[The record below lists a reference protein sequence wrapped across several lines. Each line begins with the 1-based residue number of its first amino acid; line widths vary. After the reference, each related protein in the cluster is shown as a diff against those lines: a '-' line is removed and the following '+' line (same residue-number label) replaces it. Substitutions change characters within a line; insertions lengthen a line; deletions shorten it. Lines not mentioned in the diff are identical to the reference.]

1 MRKVELL
8 APAGNREKL
17 DTALHFGAD
26 CVYLAGNKLGL
37 RAYAG
42 NFDNTEL
49 ETAVSVA
56 HSLGKK
62 VYVTVNVFAYED
74 DFVGLGE
81 YLDYL
86 EKLGVDAIIVSDAGI
101 VSYCLKNN
109 PALPVH
115 LSTQASTTNS
125 YSVEF
130 WRDLGVKRI
139 VLAREVSLDNIKRI
153 RDRLGDTIELEAF
166 VHGAMCMSYS
176 GRCLLSNY
184 LVGRGA
190 NRGECVQACRWEYA
204 IHEVK
209 RPNKPLILQED
220 ERGSYILN
228 SRDLKMMEHLD
239 KMIDAGV
246 DSLKIEGRMK
256 TAYYVGTVVN
266 AYRRALD
273 ELQKGNKVSKSLI
286 RELDKA
292 GHRSY
297 TTGFYLGDSDNICL
311 ESSQPVQDYEF
322 SAYVLGYD
330 TDKKALIVEQRN
342 RFVEGDKLQIL
353 SPCEHFNKEI
363 TIKGVTDEKGEEV
376 LDAKR
381 EQQKLYIPCEYPLVK
396 GDILR
401 KEINVRDN

>member
-8 APAGNREKL
+8 APAGNPEKL
-17 DTALHFGAD
+17 NTALHFGAD
-26 CVYLAGNKLGL
+26 SVYLAGNKLGL

-42 NFDNTEL
+42 NFDEDGLKT
-49 ETAVSVA
+49 SVEYA
-56 HSLGKK
+56 HKMGKK
-62 VYVTVNVFAYED
+62 AYVTVNVFAYED
-74 DFVGLGE
+74 DFLSLDE
-81 YLDYL
+81 YLTYL
-86 EKLGVDAIIVSDAGI
+86 DTIGVDAVIVSDVGI
-101 VSYCLKNN
+101 VSRCLKSHPN
-109 PALPVH
+109 LPVH

-125 YSVEF
+125 YSIEF

-139 VLAREVSLDNIKRI
+139 VLAREVSLDNIKKI
-153 RDRLGDTIELEAF
+153 KDRVGDTVELEAF

-209 RPNKPLILQED
+209 RPNKPLILEED

-273 ELQKGNKVSKSLI
+273 SIYRGEKVSDELV

-297 TTGFYLGDSDNICL
+297 TTGFYLGDTDNICL

-330 TDKKALIVEQRN
+330 SEKKALLVEQRN
-342 RFVEGDKLQIL
+342 RFVEGESLQIL
-353 SPCEHFNKEI
+353 SPGEHFNREI
-363 TIKGVTDEKGEEV
+363 IIKGVFDESGESV
-376 LDAKR
+376 VDAKR
-381 EQQKLYIPCEYPLVK
+381 VQQKLYVPCEYPLSK

-401 KEINVRDN
+401 KEIK

>member
-8 APAGNREKL
+8 APAGNMEKL
-17 DTALHFGAD
+17 NTALRFGAD
-26 CVYLAGNKLGL
+26 SVYLAGNRLGL

-42 NFDNTEL
+42 NFDSEGL
-49 ETAVSVA
+49 KDAVKTCRER
-56 HSLGKK
+56 GKRA
-62 VYVTVNVFAYED
+62 YVTVNVFAYDD
-74 DFVGLGE
+74 DFAVLPE
-81 YLDYL
+81 YLQYL
-86 EKLGVDAIIVSDAGI
+86 EEIGVDAIIVSDAGV
-101 VSYCLKNN
+101 VSYALKHTKI
-109 PALPVH
+109 PVH

-139 VLAREVSLDNIKRI
+139 VLAREVSLDNIKKI

-209 RPNKPLILQED
+209 RPNKPLILEED

-239 KMIDAGV
+239 KMV
-246 DSLKIEGRMK
+246 ENLDSLKIEGRMK

-273 ELQKGNKVSKSLI
+273 KLSNGEKISEELVL
-286 RELDKA
+286 ELDKA

-297 TTGFYLGDSDNICL
+297 TTGFYFGWDSDNICL

-330 TDKKALIVEQRN
+330 EDKKSILVEQRN
-342 RFVEGDKLQIL
+342 RFKDGDHLQIL
-353 SPCEHFNKEI
+353 SPCNAFNKEI
-363 TIKGVTDEKGEEV
+363 IVQNVVDESGERVE
-376 LDAKR
+376 DAKR
-381 EQQKLYIPCEYPLVK
+381 VQQKLYIPTEYRLQK

-401 KEINVRDN
+401 KKIENA

>member
-8 APAGNREKL
+8 APAGNMEKL
-17 DTALHFGAD
+17 NTACHFGAD
-26 CVYLAGNKLGL
+26 SVYMAGNKLGL

-42 NFDNTEL
+42 NFDQDGLKEGV
-49 ETAVSVA
+49 EFA
-56 HSLGKK
+56 HKLGKK

-74 DFVGLGE
+74 DFECLDE
-81 YLDYL
+81 YLTYL
-86 EKLGVDAIIVSDAGI
+86 EEIGVDAVIVSDVGI
-101 VSYCLKNN
+101 VSRCLKNHPN
-109 PALPVH
+109 LPVH

-125 YSVEF
+125 YSIEF

-139 VLAREVSLDNIKRI
+139 VLAREVSLDNIKKI
-153 RDRLGDTIELEAF
+153 RDRLGETVELEAF

-184 LVGRGA
+184 LVNRGA

-209 RPNKPLILQED
+209 RPNKPLILEED

-228 SRDLKMMEHLD
+228 SRDLNMMAHLD
-239 KMIDAGV
+239 KMVDAGL

-273 ELQKGNKVSKSLI
+273 KLERGEKIGEDLI
-286 RELDKA
+286 AELDKA

-297 TTGFYLGDSDNICL
+297 TTGFYFGSSDNICL

-322 SAYVLGYD
+322 SAYVLGYNEE
-330 TDKKALIVEQRN
+330 KSAILVEQRN
-342 RFVEGDKLQIL
+342 RFVEGERLQIL
-353 SPCEHFNKEI
+353 SPDSAFCQEI
-363 TIKGVTDEKGEEV
+363 EIKGVTDTEGNLVE
-376 LDAKR
+376 DAKR
-381 EQQKLYIPCEYPLVK
+381 VQQKLYIPTEYKLHK

-401 KEINVRDN
+401 KKLNA

>member
-1 MRKVELL
+1 M
-8 APAGNREKL
+8 
-17 DTALHFGAD
+17 
-26 CVYLAGNKLGL
+26 
-37 RAYAG
+37 
-42 NFDNTEL
+42 
-49 ETAVSVA
+49 
-56 HSLGKK
+56 
-62 VYVTVNVFAYED
+62 
-74 DFVGLGE
+74 
-81 YLDYL
+81 
-86 EKLGVDAIIVSDAGI
+86 
-101 VSYCLKNN
+101 
-109 PALPVH
+109 H

-139 VLAREVSLDNIKRI
+139 VLAREVSLDNVKKIK
-153 RDRLGDTIELEAF
+153 DRLGDTVELEGF

-209 RPNKPLILQED
+209 RPNKPLILEED

-239 KMIDAGV
+239 KMIDAGL

-266 AYRRALD
+266 AYRRAIDALYRGDKID
-273 ELQKGNKVSKSLI
+273 EDLV

-330 TDKKALIVEQRN
+330 EDKKAIVVEQRN
-342 RFVEGDKLQIL
+342 RFLKGERLQIL
-353 SPCEHFNKEI
+353 SPDDSFNKEI
-363 TIKGVTDEKGEEV
+363 EIPDMFDESGEIVT
-376 LDAKR
+376 DAKR
-381 EQQKLYIPCEYPLVK
+381 VQQKLYIPCEYKLNL

-401 KEINVRDN
+401 KKCDA